1 VREGGGCAEGG
12 RADRPGPLR
21 RERRGGEARARGMGR
36 LGRKAEGAAGLG
48 LFAFFFYSELFFP
61 FLLFILFDSNSNEP
75 QIQIRPFENYA
86 PNKK

>member
-1 VREGGGCAEGG
+1 
-12 RADRPGPLR
+12 
-21 RERRGGEARARGMGR
+21 MGR

-61 FLLFILFDSNSNEP
+61 FLLFLLFDSNSNEP

-86 PNKK
+86 PNKKVKSRVQHDATTHTPLGF